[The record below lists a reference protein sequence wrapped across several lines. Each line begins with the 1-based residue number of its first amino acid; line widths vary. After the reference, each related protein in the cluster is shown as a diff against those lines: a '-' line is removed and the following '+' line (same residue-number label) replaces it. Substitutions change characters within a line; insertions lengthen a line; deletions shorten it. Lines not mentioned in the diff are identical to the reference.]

1 MFKKKEGV
9 GSDKPAAAKKSLF
22 DGIQKD
28 KAAYD
33 LVDMGAVNPHRFLRN
48 KSSKIKAP
56 QLPIIIEE
64 IEAVE
69 YNLPENKAPSN
80 L

>member
-1 MFKKKEGV
+1 MYKKNEGV
-9 GSDKPAAAKKSLF
+9 GSPQPAEAKKDIF
-22 DGIQKD
+22 DGIRED
-28 KAAYD
+28 KVAYD

-48 KSSKIKAP
+48 KSSKIKAH